1 PCIIRFVLYFNT
13 LACGRCSLRVRSSIL
28 VAPTC
33 RQSPPRVHSPR
44 SRADDAFCVC
54 ARVFCW
60 RSRAD
65 DLLRV
70 CTPLARVRTVLS
82 VCALEYFVDGYVGV
96 LYTVC
101 VLPWLVCVHC
111 FFCEHS

>member
-65 DLLRV
+65 DLLVLCQPLDLMRMV
-70 CTPLARVRTVLS
+70 VVPCPLAYSLGLS
-82 VCALEYFVDGYVGV
+82 PCTSE
-96 LYTVC
+96 LYHVIQ
-101 VLPWLVCVHC
+101 
-111 FFCEHS
+111 